1 MPELQVY
8 TGPQANASMGSSGG
22 GVTAPGAGAALVTIL
37 PPSGKGFYAIEV
49 FAYLSAGT
57 PAAAD
62 NANIEF
68 RFGGTTLSRIPLFP
82 ALNLLSQWR
91 TTFTSDGVTNFSV
104 NATGAGTGGVTY
116 NVFMTATKLRD
127 IT

>member
-1 MPELQVY
+1 MPENLVY
-8 TGPQANASMGSSGG
+8 AGPVANASMGTSGA
-22 GVTAPGAGAALVTIL
+22 GVTAPTAGQALATIL
-37 PPSGKGFYAIEV
+37 PPAGKGIYAIKV
-49 FAYLSAGT
+49 SAYLSAGT

-82 ALNLLSQWR
+82 ALNLLSTWE
-91 TTFTSDGVTNFSV
+91 TTFTSDAATNFTV
-104 NATGAGTGGVTY
+104 NATANATGGVIY

-127 IT
+127 TF